1 MRGTDRREKYRVGS
15 DLSSLENGSELI
27 HTINYSND
35 GNQNDIADLFMFILY
50 AQLRCIMP
58 YNIEIGVKRI

>member
-15 DLSSLENGSELI
+15 DLSSLENGGELV

-35 GNQNDIADLFMFILY
+35 GNHSDTADLFMFFLY

-58 YNIEIGVKRI
+58 YNIEINAKRI